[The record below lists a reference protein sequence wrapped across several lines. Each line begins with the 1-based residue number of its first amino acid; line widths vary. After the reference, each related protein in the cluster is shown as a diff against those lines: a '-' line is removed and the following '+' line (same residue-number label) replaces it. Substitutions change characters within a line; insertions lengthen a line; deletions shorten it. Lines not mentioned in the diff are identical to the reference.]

1 MSGIRTLPC
10 RVRAQSA
17 NALAVATFLATHP
30 RVEAVHYPGLASHPG
45 HDLAQRQMSMF
56 GGMLSLQVRGDADAA
71 MAVAAK
77 VQLFTRATSF
87 GGTESLLE
95 HRASSEGPTSTTPQ
109 DLLRVSV
116 GLEHPDDLIDDLRQ
130 ALG

>member
-1 MSGIRTLPC
+1 MQALHRRERRTQLPTTRGRKGSNGGSGSGRVNSPYFFIFLYSVTRLTPRSWAA
-10 RVRAQSA
+10 RVR
-17 NALAVATFLATHP
+17 LW
-30 RVEAVHYPGLASHPG
+30 
-45 HDLAQRQMSMF
+45 
-56 GGMLSLQVRGDADAA
+56 
-71 MAVAAK
+71 K
-77 VQLFTRATSF
+77 RATSL
-87 GGTESLLE
+87 GGVESLLE